1 MTAVRPAL
9 WLGLAG
15 SAVILG
21 GVVAGVAWRRQVRR
35 MAVQM
40 RDLNPAFSSYAARKK
55 PPRAIVIHHTVT
67 GNPKQTQRV
76 LEKKGASTHFE
87 VAQDGQ
93 VIRYMDP
100 AKYVVWASNWA
111 NDQSIAIDVTHMS
124 KAPWPEVQ
132 VAATAQ
138 LVADL
143 VAEFHIAPRV
153 ARDGVRYSS
162 WGQVPAGV
170 GILRHR
176 NLHNTACPEDFP
188 MQRLGPVVPVA

>member
-1 MTAVRPAL
+1 MTPVRPTL

-15 SAVILG
+15 SAVVLG
-21 GVVAGVAWRRQVRR
+21 LTVAVVAWRRQARR

-40 RDLNPAFSSYAARKK
+40 RDLSPAFSSFTPRTK
-55 PPRAIVIHHTVT
+55 PVRGIVIHHTVT
-67 GNPKQTQRV
+67 GNPKATQRV
-76 LEKKGASTHFE
+76 LENKKIGTHFE

-100 AKYVVWASNWA
+100 AKYVVEASNWA
-111 NDQSIAIDVTHMS
+111 NSQAIAIDLTHLS
-124 KAPWPEVQ
+124 HAPWPEVQ

-138 LVADL
+138 LVAQL
-143 VAEFHIAPRV
+143 VDEFGLAPGV
-153 ARDGVRYSS
+153 APDGVRYAN

-176 NLHNTACPEDFP
+176 NVHPTECPQDFP
-188 MQRLGPVVPVA
+188 MQRLGPVVPKL